1 MLMGKMGKNKTLL
14 RILLITAIALLLN
27 GCASS
32 PNKMRKDVRK
42 DINTTLDEARKSHQY
57 KTPTAISK
65 ALLPPIDVTRPGGKR
80 KSLVTRFDVS
90 INNASVR
97 EVYLGLVEGTPYSVV
112 IPPRLHG
119 RVSLNLKSVTV
130 AEAFDAIRRV
140 YGFDYQRKGNYFYV
154 SPPGIQTRIY
164 PVNYLNLI
172 RKGKSNTRV
181 SGGDIGRISSG
192 SGGGTAKQDPE
203 TTSNIKVETQSH
215 SDFWKDLHK
224 TLVVIVGTKKGR
236 FVVVNPQAGLVI
248 VRAYPKELRVV
259 QDFLGQTQSSVNRQV
274 ILEAKIIEVTLSDRY
289 QTGIN
294 WSALRGGKLFGM
306 TGGGSVFSG
315 EGSTATTGNAGNLN
329 PTPGTFSPP
338 ATGTTAFGGVFTL
351 SSQSSNFGSFIE
363 LLRGQGE
370 VQVLSSPRVATVN
383 NQKAVIKIGGDEFFV
398 TGVDSSNSTTSGG
411 VTTSSSPSV
420 TLTSFFSGIVL
431 DVTPQIDKD
440 HNVILHIHPSVSTI
454 TQRNKTFTISGQV
467 FDLPLAISSI
477 QESDSIVRTSSGRI
491 IVIGGLMKIGTTDEA
506 AGVPIL
512 GRIPVVGHL
521 FKHKKIIRI
530 KKELIILLKPT
541 VITTGREWADNIG
554 AAHNRI
560 KKISRDRR
568 F

>member
-1 MLMGKMGKNKTLL
+1 MEKMEKNKAIL
-14 RILLITAIALLLN
+14 RVLLITAIALLLN
-27 GCASS
+27 ACASS
-32 PNKMRKDVRK
+32 PHKMREDVRK
-42 DINTTLDEARKSHQY
+42 NIDATLDKARKSHQN
-57 KTPTAISK
+57 KTPTDISR
-65 ALLPPIDVTRPGGKR
+65 ALLPPINVTRPGGKR
-80 KSLVTRFDVS
+80 QPLVTRFDVS

-97 EVYLGLVEGTPYSVV
+97 QVYLGLVEGTPYSVV
-112 IPPRLHG
+112 IPPNLHG
-119 RVSLNLKSVTV
+119 RVSLNLKNVTV

-140 YGFDYQRKGNYFYV
+140 YAFDYERKGNYFYV

-164 PVNYLNLI
+164 PVNYINLV

-181 SGGDIGRISSG
+181 SGGDIGRMTS
-192 SGGGTAKQDPE
+192 SGGGGS
-203 TTSNIKVETQSH
+203 TTSGDDERRSSINVETKSTV
-215 SDFWKDLHK
+215 DFWKDLHK
-224 TLVVIVGTKKGR
+224 TLVTIVGSKKGR

-259 QDFLGQTQSSVNRQV
+259 QNFLGLTQNTINRQV
-274 ILEAKIIEVTLSDRY
+274 ILEAKIIEVELNDRF

-306 TGGGSVFSG
+306 GGGGSIFSG
-315 EGSTATTGNAGNLN
+315 TGTSSIIGNTGNLN

-338 ATGTTAFGGVFTL
+338 ATGTSAFGGVFTL

-363 LLRGQGE
+363 LLKGQGE

-398 TGVDSSNSTTSGG
+398 TGIQSNTTSTTGG
-411 VTTSSSPSV
+411 TITETIPSV

-440 HNVILHIHPSVSTI
+440 NNVILHIHPSVSTI
-454 TQRNKTFTISGQV
+454 TQRNKTFVISDKA
-467 FDLPLAISSI
+467 FDLPLAVSSI

-512 GRIPVVGHL
+512 GQVPVVGHL
-521 FKHKKIIRI
+521 FKHKKITRI

-541 VITTGREWADNIG
+541 VITTGGDWADDIG
-554 AAHNRI
+554 ATHDRI